1 MKTSASSRRG
11 FLWRAGALLSAPL
24 GVAAT
29 AASAHP
35 ASDHGARPGRAAQLE
50 DMNAIRELTRR
61 YLQHVNAGAHDDAA
75 RLFAAAAHARTDRI
89 RALAADPL
97 VGADA
102 IEIGTTADDASVRIP
117 CTAETATPIEPA
129 TPLVAMARA
138 QGGGVVWRSERGVL
152 EGAYVKRGGAWKIE
166 RLVFRAT

>member
-1 MKTSASSRRG
+1 
-11 FLWRAGALLSAPL
+11 
-24 GVAAT
+24 
-29 AASAHP
+29 
-35 ASDHGARPGRAAQLE
+35 
-50 DMNAIRELTRR
+50 MNAIRELTRR